1 MIKRLLFAMG
11 NFGDCVSLL
20 TSYLET
26 ASISHFHGACNAM
39 EVFQD
44 YEAMHTLLEYIRD
57 NKVGKFPVASRKVLS
72 DKISFY
78 AQFLPTDSE

>member
-1 MIKRLLFAMG
+1 MVKRLLFVMG

-26 ASISHFHGACNAM
+26 ASVSHFHGACNAM
-39 EVFQD
+39 EIFRD
-44 YEAMHTLLEYIRD
+44 YESMHTLLEYARD
-57 NKVGKFPVASRKVLS
+57 NKSGKFPVASRKVLS
-72 DKISFY
+72 DAISFY

>member
-1 MIKRLLFAMG
+1 MVKRLLFVMG

-26 ASISHFHGACNAM
+26 ASVSHFHGACNAM
-39 EVFQD
+39 EIFRD
-44 YEAMHTLLEYIRD
+44 YESMHTLLEYVRD
-57 NKVGKFPVASRKVLS
+57 NKSGKFPVASRKVLFN
-72 DKISFY
+72 KISFY

>member
-1 MIKRLLFAMG
+1 MG

-39 EVFQD
+39 EIFRD
-44 YEAMHTLLEYIRD
+44 YEAMHTLLEYISD
-57 NKVGKFPVASRKVLS
+57 NKEGKFPVASRKALS
-72 DKISFY
+72 AKIAFY
-78 AQFLPTDSE
+78 AQFQAADNE

>member
-1 MIKRLLFAMG
+1 MG

-39 EVFQD
+39 EIFRD
-44 YEAMHTLLEYIRD
+44 YEAMLTLLEYVRD
-57 NKVGKFPVASRKVLS
+57 NKEGKFPVASRQALS
-72 DKISFY
+72 NKIAFY
-78 AQFLPTDSE
+78 AQFQAADNE

>member
-1 MIKRLLFAMG
+1 
-11 NFGDCVSLL
+11 
-20 TSYLET
+20 
-26 ASISHFHGACNAM
+26 M
-39 EVFQD
+39 EIFRD

>member
-1 MIKRLLFAMG
+1 MVKRLLFVMG

-39 EVFQD
+39 DIFRD
-44 YEAMHTLLEYIRD
+44 YEAMHTLLEYVRD
-57 NKVGKFPVASRKVLS
+57 NKEGKFPAASRQALS
-72 DKISFY
+72 NKIAFY
-78 AQFLPTDSE
+78 TQFQAADNE